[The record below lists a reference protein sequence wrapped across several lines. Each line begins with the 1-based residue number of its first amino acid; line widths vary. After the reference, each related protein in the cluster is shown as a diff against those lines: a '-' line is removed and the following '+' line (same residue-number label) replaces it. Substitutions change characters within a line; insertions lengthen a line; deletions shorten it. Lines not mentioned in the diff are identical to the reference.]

1 MLAYQVSPSADG
13 EHQTASGQPAMQ
25 LYTPISKS
33 DLHRLLIAA
42 ALSEGETLIRRCT
55 LSEDIHATARV
66 LQALGRSVTFGE
78 DCITVGG
85 KLELDRHVR
94 CCDCGESGSTLRFLV
109 PVLAALGQS
118 TVFTG
123 KGRLP
128 QRPMEPML
136 TRLRE
141 HGVQIAL
148 PTGGETLPLEL
159 TGQLQRGDFVFAGDI
174 SSQYIT
180 GLLFALPLLQDDS
193 RILLSSPLQ
202 SKGYVDMTLEVLAR
216 FGIRI
221 EAIENGWS
229 ISGGQQYRTPGELTA
244 QGDWSNAAF
253 WIAAGVIGQ
262 KKLEVAGLSPQ
273 SLQGDKAICDVLR
286 QMGANIS
293 VGQDSVIACPSQ
305 LHGTVIDGSQIPD
318 IIPILSVCAAVAE
331 GETRIINAQRL
342 RLKESDRLRAVHDC
356 LQAIGADIEE
366 TADGLII
373 RGKPT
378 LSGGLVDSFNDHRIA
393 MSMAVASLRCDQP
406 VLIRDPLC
414 VNKSYPDF
422 YQDFIKTGGKV
433 DVIDLG
439 D

>member
-1 MLAYQVSPSADG
+1 M
-13 EHQTASGQPAMQ
+13 
-25 LYTPISKS
+25 
-33 DLHRLLIAA
+33 
-42 ALSEGETLIRRCT
+42 
-55 LSEDIHATARV
+55 
-66 LQALGRSVTFGE
+66 
-78 DCITVGG
+78 
-85 KLELDRHVR
+85 
-94 CCDCGESGSTLRFLV
+94 

-118 TVFTG
+118 AVFTG

-159 TGQLQRGDFVFAGDI
+159 TGQLQSGDFVFAGDI

-180 GLLFALPLLQDDS
+180 GLLFALPLLQGDS

-286 QMGANIS
+286 QMGANIT
-293 VGQDSVIACPSQ
+293 VGQDSVIACPSK

-331 GETRIINAQRL
+331 DETRIINAQRL

>member
-13 EHQTASGQPAMQ
+13 EHQTASGQPAVQ

-42 ALSEGETLIRRCT
+42 ALSEGETLIHRCT

-118 TVFTG
+118 AVFTG

-180 GLLFALPLLQDDS
+180 GLLFALPLLQGDS

-221 EAIENGWS
+221 EAIENGWFVP
-229 ISGGQQYRTPGELTA
+229 GGQQYRTPGKLTA

-262 KKLEVAGLSPQ
+262 KKTRGRRPLPTVAAGG
-273 SLQGDKAICDVLR
+273 QGNL
-286 QMGANIS
+286 
-293 VGQDSVIACPSQ
+293 
-305 LHGTVIDGSQIPD
+305 
-318 IIPILSVCAAVAE
+318 
-331 GETRIINAQRL
+331 
-342 RLKESDRLRAVHDC
+342 
-356 LQAIGADIEE
+356 
-366 TADGLII
+366 
-373 RGKPT
+373 
-378 LSGGLVDSFNDHRIA
+378 
-393 MSMAVASLRCDQP
+393 
-406 VLIRDPLC
+406 
-414 VNKSYPDF
+414 
-422 YQDFIKTGGKV
+422 
-433 DVIDLG
+433 
-439 D
+439 

>member
-13 EHQTASGQPAMQ
+13 EHQTASGQPAVQ

-42 ALSEGETLIRRCT
+42 ALSEGETLIHSCT

-118 TVFTG
+118 AVFTG

-159 TGQLQRGDFVFAGDI
+159 TGQLQSGDFVFAGDI

-180 GLLFALPLLQDDS
+180 GLLFALPLLQGDS

-244 QGDWSNAAF
+244 QGD
-253 WIAAGVIGQ
+253 
-262 KKLEVAGLSPQ
+262 
-273 SLQGDKAICDVLR
+273 
-286 QMGANIS
+286 
-293 VGQDSVIACPSQ
+293 
-305 LHGTVIDGSQIPD
+305 
-318 IIPILSVCAAVAE
+318 
-331 GETRIINAQRL
+331 
-342 RLKESDRLRAVHDC
+342 
-356 LQAIGADIEE
+356 
-366 TADGLII
+366 
-373 RGKPT
+373 
-378 LSGGLVDSFNDHRIA
+378 
-393 MSMAVASLRCDQP
+393 
-406 VLIRDPLC
+406 
-414 VNKSYPDF
+414 
-422 YQDFIKTGGKV
+422 
-433 DVIDLG
+433 
-439 D
+439 